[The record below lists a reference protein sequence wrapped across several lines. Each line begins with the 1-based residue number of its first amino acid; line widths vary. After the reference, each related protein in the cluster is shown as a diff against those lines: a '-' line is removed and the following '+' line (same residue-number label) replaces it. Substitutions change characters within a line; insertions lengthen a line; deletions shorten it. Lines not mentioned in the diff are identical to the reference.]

1 MGLITLVLLVLAE
14 VPSAVSTSPVTS
26 QYDSTTEQCLYAIED
41 GANYVEGCFDPCECP
56 ILAQTGLEGS
66 FLLRRAGVDGQFVDY
81 ELSQLS
87 WLVMWQNEVFHRIEG
102 TGLFRLDE
110 SGKQQQLLLN
120 LSFDGDVPLAFDS
133 GVVPLDAEFPELD
146 VTVSMNGMYC
156 YDRVVHLLAAQNG
169 KIGVENESAWGAL
182 KARFLE
188 H

>member
-1 MGLITLVLLVLAE
+1 MGLKTLVLLVLA
-14 VPSAVSTSPVTS
+14 VVPPAVIPSAITNPSSLTA
-26 QYDSTTEQCLYAIED
+26 EQCLYGLGDKAT
-41 GANYVEGCFDPCECP
+41 YVEGCFDPCECP

-66 FLLRRAGVDGQFVDY
+66 FLLRRAGEDSQFVNY

-87 WLVMWQNEVFHRIEG
+87 WLVMWQGEVFHRVEG

-120 LSFDGDVPLAFDS
+120 LSFDGDAVLTFDS
-133 GVVPLDAEFPELD
+133 GVVPLDAEFPQLD

-156 YDRVVHLLAAQNG
+156 YDRVFHLIAAPNG
-169 KIGVENESAWGAL
+169 EIGVASESAWGAL
-182 KARFLE
+182 KARYLE